1 MEYLGRY
8 ISALTNFQTADI
20 QLAYIKYM
28 YMCFLELQDCIKTWN
43 WRNEYGKGNSCQ
55 SGPYALAKHARN
67 YSELIL
73 PPTAAKNLTASL

>member
-1 MEYLGRY
+1 
-8 ISALTNFQTADI
+8 
-20 QLAYIKYM
+20 
-28 YMCFLELQDCIKTWN
+28 MCFLELQDCIKTWN